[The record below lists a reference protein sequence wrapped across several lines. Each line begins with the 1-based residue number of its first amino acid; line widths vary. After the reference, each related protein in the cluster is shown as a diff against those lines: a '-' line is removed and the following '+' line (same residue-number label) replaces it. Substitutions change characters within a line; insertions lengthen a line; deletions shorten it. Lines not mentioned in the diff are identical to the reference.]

1 MPQVVLYWSIRG
13 CNLNVSLSV
22 LLVVQMSEDEVETN
36 HFFWHPFF
44 DMFGSGIRWNGF
56 ITKGNIPLWS
66 GMSRPLPLESWGRD
80 GLVPFA
86 RHPSSV
92 VSRAPI
98 RERVWW
104 MGGCESHPHSSG
116 FCLVGSR
123 NEMVSLTIRNGFILW
138 KLWEKLMM
146 DYSIPDEVIPETKQ
160 LII

>member
-1 MPQVVLYWSIRG
+1 MQFDRYFVSVTS
-13 CNLNVSLSV
+13 CANVGRRSGD
-22 LLVVQMSEDEVETN
+22 QP
-36 HFFWHPFF
+36 FFWHPFF

-66 GMSRPLPLESWGRD
+66 GMTRPLPLESWGRD